1 MKKIK
6 AMNYITKEQ
15 AIKAILKKH
24 LATSEN
30 LFLSERLFVAK
41 SVINWIFDNIKSEPV
56 KKVYF
61 EDVDKYLKGD
71 LELKWFN
78 GLIIKNKSLKKEN
91 KNENKQK

>member
-1 MKKIK
+1 MKISK
-6 AMNYITKEQ
+6 AMNYISKEQ
-15 AIKAILKKH
+15 AIKALLKKH
-24 LATSEN
+24 LTMNNN
-30 LFLSERLFVAK
+30 LFLSEKLFVAK

-61 EDVDKYLKGD
+61 EDVEKYLKGD

-78 GLIIKNKSLKKEN
+78 GLIIKNKSIKKED